1 MNGWLIYDSVGVKR
15 NEWFINRLL
24 LQAKSAGLHLQLRTT
39 DEDLFARDLPDFAL
53 VRTIAPSLSK
63 RLQDSGV
70 RVFNNA
76 ETAEI
81 ANDKYKTYLLCKAL
95 DLPVLETTDG
105 ADLGYPCVVKSVDG
119 HGGVEVFWADT
130 EKDKAQAI
138 ARLKNK
144 PYILQKPCKVK
155 GRDMRVY
162 AMGDSC
168 VAAVLRRSDG
178 DFRSNFSL
186 GGKVEFCQ
194 ADGSQKEMVKRLHE
208 RLHFDFVGV
217 DFLPDGDGG
226 WVVNEIEDCAGSRML
241 YATSKLDM
249 TALMVEQ
256 IKTELV

>member
-76 ETAEI
+76 KTAEI
-81 ANDKYKTYLLCKAL
+81 ANDKYKTYQLCKAL

-119 HGGVEVFWADT
+119 HGGAEVFWADD
-130 EKDKAQAI
+130 EQAKARAV
-138 ARLKNK
+138 ARLKDRA
-144 PYILQKPCKVK
+144 YIVQKPCKII

-162 AMGDSC
+162 AIGDRC
-168 VAAVLRRSDG
+168 VGAVLRRSDG

-186 GGKVEFCQ
+186 GGKVEFCH
-194 ADGSQKEMVKRLHE
+194 ADDSQKAIVRRLHE
-208 RLHFDFVGV
+208 SLQFDFVGV
-217 DFLPDGDGG
+217 DFLPDGTGG
-226 WVVNEIEDCAGSRML
+226 WVVNEIEDCAGARML
-241 YATSKLDM
+241 YATSDLDI
-249 TALMVEQ
+249 TTLMIEQ